1 MKKIIV
7 TGATGLVGS
16 HLLLQLARHFEV
28 HAISRIQRIVENE
41 NENENVKWHQI
52 DLNGDFD
59 HSTLPVSV
67 EAVIYLAQSENFRDF
82 PNKALDVFQ
91 INTAKMLEML
101 DYAREAGARTF
112 IYASSGGVYG
122 VGGHGFSEDIA
133 LNASGENG
141 FYLSTKIC
149 SEILAENYKQY
160 MNIVVL
166 RFFFVYGKGQK
177 RSMLIPRLVDSIK
190 GGNPIALKGD
200 VGIKINPIHVSDAV
214 ASVMAALNLKGFHKI
229 NVAGPE
235 VLSLKKIS
243 EIIGVKVGMKPIFK
257 YEGNKNPGN
266 LIGKIEKMRKNLTA
280 PLCFPVD
287 GFDDVI

>member
-28 HAISRIQRIVENE
+28 HAISRTTRIAENE
-41 NENENVKWHQI
+41 NENENVIWHQA

-59 HSTLPVSV
+59 LLKLPVSV
-67 EAVIYLAQSENFRDF
+67 GAVIYLAQSENFRDF
-82 PNKALDVFQ
+82 PIKAIDVFQ
-91 INTAKMLEML
+91 VNTAKMLEML
-101 DYAREAGARTF
+101 DYARGAGARSF

-122 VGGHGFSEDIA
+122 VGGNGFSEDIT

-149 SEILAENYKQY
+149 SEILAENYKEF

-177 RSMLIPRLVDSIK
+177 RSMLIPRLIDNIRQ
-190 GGNPIALKGD
+190 GNPITLQGD
-200 VGIKINPIHVSDAV
+200 VGISINPIHVSDAV

-235 VLSLKKIS
+235 VLSLKQIG
-243 EIIGVKVGMKPIFK
+243 EIIGDKIGVKPIFK
-257 YEGNKNPGN
+257 YDSQKIPGN
-266 LIGKIEKMRKNLTA
+266 LIGKIEKMKKNLIV
-280 PLCFPVD
+280 PLCYPVD
-287 GFDDVI
+287 GFSDVI